1 MRAPAASHRRLIV
14 REKGDSP
21 GTDAGRSVGR
31 SHATGTEARQSAG
44 GGPKL
49 LEQLSRALRARRYSP
64 RTEEAYRAWVR
75 EFVVHHGMRHP
86 EDLGADEINAFL
98 THLVVARR
106 LGPSSQGQARAALV
120 FLYREVLRRPVDL
133 DEDVVRGKSP
143 RRLPD
148 VLSRAE
154 VTRLLRQIPGTSG
167 LVASLLYGSGLRLSE
182 ALEIRVKDLDLDK
195 RELTVRAGKGGRQRL
210 TVLPTALVTPLGD
223 QVERRRAMHE
233 RDLAEQRGHAP
244 LPGAFHRKS
253 PGAAIQL
260 AWQFLFPGAAC
271 VTHAETRLRGRPH
284 VHPTSVQ
291 RAVRRAAH
299 ALGMT
304 RRVSCH
310 TLRHSFATHL
320 LEDGYDIRTIQELL
334 GHRSVRTTMVY
345 THVLNRADL
354 GVRSPLDRAW

>member
-1 MRAPAASHRRLIV
+1 MRAHAAPPGRMLV
-14 REKGDSP
+14 RERRDG
-21 GTDAGRSVGR
+21 
-31 SHATGTEARQSAG
+31 TGTEARRPAG

-49 LEQLSRALRARRYSP
+49 LEQLSQALRARRYSP
-64 RTEEAYRAWVR
+64 RTEEAYRAWVK
-75 EFVVHHGMRHP
+75 EFVIHHGMTHP
-86 EDLGADEINAFL
+86 QELGADDINAFL
-98 THLVVARR
+98 THLVVKRR

-120 FLYREVLRRPVDL
+120 FLYREVLRRPVQL
-133 DEDVVRGKSP
+133 EEEVVRGKSP

-148 VLSRAE
+148 VLSRTE

-167 LVASLLYGSGLRLSE
+167 LVASVLYGSGLRLSE

-195 RELTVRAGKGGRQRL
+195 RELTVRSGKGGRQRV
-210 TVLPTALVTPLGD
+210 TVLPAALVTPLGD
-223 QVERRRAMHE
+223 HLERRRAMHE

-253 PGAAIQL
+253 PGAAIQF
-260 AWQFLFPGAAC
+260 AWQFLFPGSAC
-271 VTHAETRLRGRPH
+271 VTHPETGKSGRPH
-284 VHPTSVQ
+284 LHPTSVQ
-291 RAVRRAAH
+291 RAVKRAAH
-299 ALGMT
+299 ALGIAK
-304 RRVSCH
+304 RVTCH

-354 GVRSPLDRAW
+354 GVRSPLDRIW